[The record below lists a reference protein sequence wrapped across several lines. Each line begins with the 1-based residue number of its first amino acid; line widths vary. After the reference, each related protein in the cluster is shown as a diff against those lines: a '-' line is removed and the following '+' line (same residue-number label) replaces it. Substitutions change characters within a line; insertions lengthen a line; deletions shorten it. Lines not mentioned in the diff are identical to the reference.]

1 MSIENYSYLW
11 DKERTD
17 FVLVKTDFGYG
28 IVDKM
33 KQSVLL
39 IEDEELG
46 QNIICKMLEN
56 GKKVYDNIK
65 QALLE

>member
-11 DKERTD
+11 DQERTD
-17 FVLVKTDFGYG
+17 FVLVKTELGYS

-39 IEDEELG
+39 IEDETLE
-46 QNIICKMLEN
+46 QNIIGKMLEN
-56 GKKVYDNIK
+56 GEESI
-65 QALLE
+65 